1 MKLAKN
7 TKVSFVELPGTDL
20 HKYIL
25 VKRKGSTPVELTGIT
40 TMMKR
45 MNLSAGYGHIAHDV
59 LARAASRGT
68 AIHEMFQSWEKEGT
82 TNTTIVYDWECENG
96 SHGREAEDLSA
107 MFSKYSKLS
116 AEHFKYVAVEYL
128 VSDNESVASMID
140 FVSEVDENTVDLI
153 DYKSSSTLDK
163 KGLSWQLSFYKVLF
177 EKQNPKIKVRNLI
190 GVHCHDAKGL
200 KLVSVPFMGEEA
212 VEGALNTFRQYGE
225 SQPEESNLPATLTM
239 NEFLPDY
246 PGLPVALETKR
257 QLQDAIKKI
266 DAEFA
271 EALDALKAKMR
282 DEHITEV
289 SVPGGRY
296 VFTDEHTSLKFDQK
310 RFQSAHPE
318 EYEKYCSEGMV
329 AASIK
334 FYPTK

>member
-1 MKLAKN
+1 MKLKKN

-20 HKYIL
+20 HKYL
-25 VKRKGSTPVELTGIT
+25 LTKRKGDTPIELTGIT

-68 AIHEMFQSWEKEGT
+68 AIHELFQNWEMRGMAY
-82 TNTTIVYDWECENG
+82 NTIAYEWECEDG
-96 SHGREAEDLSA
+96 SHKEESEDVSDMLA
-107 MFSKYSKLS
+107 KYSKLS
-116 AEHFKYVAVEYL
+116 AENFKHVAVEYL

-177 EKQNPKIKVRNLI
+177 ERQNPKIKVRNLI
-190 GVHCHDAKGL
+190 GVHCHDPKGL
-200 KLVSVPFMGEEA
+200 KLVSVPFQGYEA
-212 VEGALNTFRQYGE
+212 VDGALNTFRQYGE
-225 SQPEESNLPATLTM
+225 VELEQPTLPSTLTM